1 MVDAS
6 PPADRPASSVCPWC
20 STPLGPDAVTCP
32 SCGVALTGDEEPHVP
47 GVTAVDQRL
56 VARTR
61 RPPTKSPSRLMA
73 WIAGDSPDDIPSEAE
88 TKAFAPPELDV
99 RREIL
104 RLELEAEVAKL
115 QAETDAILSE
125 AVAEGRAVEIPQGRA
140 VEIPEDAPPA

>member
-6 PPADRPASSVCPWC
+6 PPVDRPAASVCPWC

-32 SCGVALTGDEEPHVP
+32 SCGAALTGDEEPQVP
-47 GVTAVDQRL
+47 GVTAVDQKL
-56 VARTR
+56 AATR
-61 RPPTKSPSRLMA
+61 QRPTKSPSRLMA
-73 WIAGDSPDDIPSEAE
+73 WIAGDSPDDIPSEGESQAI
-88 TKAFAPPELDV
+88 APPDLEV

-125 AVAEGRAVEIPQGRA
+125 AVAEGRAVEM
-140 VEIPEDAPPA
+140 PEDAPPA

>member
-6 PPADRPASSVCPWC
+6 PPVDRPAASVCPWC
-20 STPLGPDAVTCP
+20 SAQLGPDAVTCP
-32 SCGVALTGDEEPHVP
+32 TCGAALTGDEEPQVP
-47 GVTAVDQRL
+47 GVTAVDQKL
-56 VARTR
+56 AATR
-61 RPPTKSPSRLMA
+61 RRPTKSPSRLMA

-88 TKAFAPPELDV
+88 SQAIAPPDLEV

-125 AVAEGRAVEIPQGRA
+125 AVAEGRAVEM
-140 VEIPEDAPPA
+140 PEDVPPA

>member
-6 PPADRPASSVCPWC
+6 PPVDRPAASVCPWC

-32 SCGVALTGDEEPHVP
+32 SCGAALTGDEEPQVP
-47 GVTAVDQRL
+47 GVTAVDQKL
-56 VARTR
+56 AATR
-61 RPPTKSPSRLMA
+61 RRPAKSPSRLMA
-73 WIAGDSPDDIPSEAE
+73 WIAGDSPDDIPSEGESQAI
-88 TKAFAPPELDV
+88 APPDLEV

-125 AVAEGRAVEIPQGRA
+125 AVAEGRAVEM
-140 VEIPEDAPPA
+140 PEDAPPA

>member
-6 PPADRPASSVCPWC
+6 PPVDRPAASVCPWC

-32 SCGVALTGDEEPHVP
+32 SCGAALTGDEEPQVP
-47 GVTAVDQRL
+47 GVTAVDQKL
-56 VARTR
+56 AATR
-61 RPPTKSPSRLMA
+61 QRPTKSPSRLMA

-88 TKAFAPPELDV
+88 SQAIAPPDLEV

-125 AVAEGRAVEIPQGRA
+125 AVAEGRAVEM
-140 VEIPEDAPPA
+140 PEDAPPA

>member
-6 PPADRPASSVCPWC
+6 PPVDRPAASVCPWC

-32 SCGVALTGDEEPHVP
+32 SCGAALTGDEEPQVP
-47 GVTAVDQRL
+47 GVTAVDQKL
-56 VARTR
+56 AATR
-61 RPPTKSPSRLMA
+61 QRPTKSPSRLMA
-73 WIAGDSPDDIPSEAE
+73 WIAGDSPDDIPSEGESQAI
-88 TKAFAPPELDV
+88 APPDLEV

-125 AVAEGRAVEIPQGRA
+125 AVAEGRAVEM
-140 VEIPEDAPPA
+140 PEDVPPA

>member
-6 PPADRPASSVCPWC
+6 PPADHPAPSVCPWC

-32 SCGVALTGDEEPHVP
+32 SCGAALTGDEEPQVP
-47 GVTAVDQRL
+47 GVTAVDQKL
-56 VARTR
+56 AATR
-61 RPPTKSPSRLMA
+61 QRPTKSPSRLMA

-88 TKAFAPPELDV
+88 SHAIAPPDLEV

-125 AVAEGRAVEIPQGRA
+125 AVAEGRAVEM
-140 VEIPEDAPPA
+140 PEDVPPA

>member
-1 MVDAS
+1 
-6 PPADRPASSVCPWC
+6 
-20 STPLGPDAVTCP
+20 
-32 SCGVALTGDEEPHVP
+32 
-47 GVTAVDQRL
+47 
-56 VARTR
+56 
-61 RPPTKSPSRLMA
+61 MA

-88 TKAFAPPELDV
+88 TKAFAPPELNV